1 MKKALSLLLA
11 GVLCVGLLA
20 GCGGQ
25 NSESQSSSTS
35 STNSTTSS
43 ASSTDSSANS
53 TDSSTS
59 TTATS
64 ETSNKKIDTLRI
76 AFVPS
81 REPEEIITATEP
93 LKQMLTDELATLG
106 YDVGEVDITVG
117 TSYEAVGEALAAG
130 TADVG
135 LIPGGT
141 YVLYDDGCDV
151 LLTSTR
157 DGLSIDSDNA
167 KDWNDNAPTEPTTEQ
182 VTSYRALM
190 IAGPSEKG
198 KELAAKVNAGEA
210 LTWEDVSSANWSVA
224 NSSSPAGYIYPSLWL
239 QENFDKNITDLPH
252 AVQSDSYGSAFARLA
267 SGQVDILCTYADA
280 RRDYE
285 DEWTTEYGMTNS
297 IWDDT
302 AVVGVTPAIYNDTI
316 SVSKTSP
323 IMDDDF
329 KQALGQAFINIGNT
343 EEGKEVI
350 AIYSHNGYQWAK
362 SEDYD
367 SERAAQEMIQ
377 SLNSAG

>member
-1 MKKALSLLLA
+1 MKKTVSLLLA
-11 GVLCVGLLA
+11 GALCIGMLA
-20 GCGGQ
+20 GCSGGAGSD
-25 NSESQSSSTS
+25 NASASVETTVESAAEATVESSEEG
-35 STNSTTSS
+35 SS
-43 ASSTDSSANS
+43 AP
-53 TDSSTS
+53 
-59 TTATS
+59 ATS
-64 ETSNKKIDTLRI
+64 EEEVASTKIDTLRI

-93 LKQMLTDELATLG
+93 LKQMLTDELAKLG
-106 YDVGEVDITVG
+106 YEVGEVDITVG
-117 TSYEAVGEALAAG
+117 TSYEAVGEALSAG

-151 LLTSTR
+151 LLTATR
-157 DGLSIDSDNA
+157 DGLSIDSDNP

-182 VTSYRALM
+182 VTSYRALL

-198 KELAAKVNAGEA
+198 KELAAKVNAGET

-239 QENFDKNITDLPH
+239 QENYEMNITDLPH

-267 SGQVDILCTYADA
+267 SGQVDIVCTYADA

-323 IMDDDF
+323 IMDDAF
-329 KQALGQAFINIGNT
+329 KSALSEAFINIGNT

-350 AIYSHNGYQWAK
+350 AIYSHNGYLPAE
-362 SEDYD
+362 SSDYD

-377 SLNSAG
+377 SLNSEG

>member
-11 GVLCVGLLA
+11 GVMCVGLLA

-25 NSESQSSSTS
+25 SGESQSSTS
-35 STNSTTSS
+35 ST
-43 ASSTDSSANS
+43 SSTDSSA
-53 TDSSTS
+53 S

-151 LLTSTR
+151 LLTATR
-157 DGLSIDSDNA
+157 DGLSIDSDSA

-239 QENFDKNITDLPH
+239 QENYDKNITDLPH
-252 AVQSDSYGSAFARLA
+252 AVQSDSYGSAFARRA
-267 SGQVDILCTYADA
+267 SGQVDIVCTYADA

>member
-151 LLTSTR
+151 LLTATR

-267 SGQVDILCTYADA
+267 SGQVDIVCTYADA

>member
-25 NSESQSSSTS
+25 NSESQSSTS

-59 TTATS
+59 TTASS

-151 LLTSTR
+151 LLTATR

-362 SEDYD
+362 SSDYD

>member
-1 MKKALSLLLA
+1 MKKAFSLLLA
-11 GVLCVGLLA
+11 GVMCVGLLA

-59 TTATS
+59 TTASS

-151 LLTSTR
+151 LLTATR

-285 DEWTTEYGMTNS
+285 DEWTTEYSMTNS

>member
-1 MKKALSLLLA
+1 MKKTVSLLLA
-11 GVLCVGLLA
+11 GALCIGMLA
-20 GCGGQ
+20 GCSGGAGSD
-25 NSESQSSSTS
+25 NASASVETPVESAAEATVESSEEG
-35 STNSTTSS
+35 SS
-43 ASSTDSSANS
+43 AP
-53 TDSSTS
+53 
-59 TTATS
+59 ATS
-64 ETSNKKIDTLRI
+64 EEEVASTKIDTLRI

-93 LKQMLTDELATLG
+93 LKQMLTDELAKLG
-106 YDVGEVDITVG
+106 YEVGEVDITVG
-117 TSYEAVGEALAAG
+117 TSYEAVGEALSAG

-151 LLTSTR
+151 LLTATR
-157 DGLSIDSDNA
+157 DGLSIDSDNP

-182 VTSYRALM
+182 VTSYRALL

-239 QENFDKNITDLPH
+239 QENYEMNITDLPH

-267 SGQVDILCTYADA
+267 SGQVDIVCTYADA

-323 IMDDDF
+323 IMDDAF
-329 KQALGQAFINIGNT
+329 KSALSEAFINIGNT

-350 AIYSHNGYQWAK
+350 AIYSHNGYLPAE
-362 SEDYD
+362 SSDYD

-377 SLNSAG
+377 SLNSEG

>member
-59 TTATS
+59 TTASS

-151 LLTSTR
+151 LLTATR

-239 QENFDKNITDLPH
+239 QDNFDKNITDLPH

>member
-25 NSESQSSSTS
+25 NSESQSGSTS

-59 TTATS
+59 TTASS

-151 LLTSTR
+151 LLTATR

-285 DEWTTEYGMTNS
+285 DKWTTEYGMTNS

>member
-25 NSESQSSSTS
+25 NSESQSGSTS

-59 TTATS
+59 TTASS

-151 LLTSTR
+151 LLTATR